1 MLITQ
6 SEVKR
11 FRTAYATSL
20 AERQKLVEEN
30 RLLREEVAAF
40 RAMAGL
46 PAEDVLMTQA
56 IYSLPPPQPVQPVQQ
71 FANPASISTP
81 RPHPQPIAESS
92 PKGLKGMFNKLK
104 RKDSGAGMRIS
115 PPLQS
120 LNEFENLDISGNA
133 GIGGVPTGQVFPPSP
148 PFGGSQSPEPNHF
161 GHNRTTSNT
170 TTSTLHDQGME
181 QSLAAVALQFIVRLE
196 AVCMDHLHAANQSD
210 LDPESAPHGHA
221 LMGSSISY
229 ASPTPTTISSP
240 QVISGYGSSTGSPG
254 GTTMDQRTLEVL
266 LNLNFQTNNGEFIN
280 TLGGPIYGSISVLD
294 AWNLVSSHTKFGKF
308 DLDVVASRLAGKVTC
323 RGYGPVLEAEDVFNA
338 VEEAVTGQGYG
349 RI

>member
-1 MLITQ
+1 M
-6 SEVKR
+6 KR
-11 FRTAYATSL
+11 FRTAYAASL
-20 AERQKLVEEN
+20 AERQRLVDEN

-56 IYSLPPPQPVQPVQQ
+56 AYSLPPPQPVPQY
-71 FANPASISTP
+71 ASPALMSPP
-81 RPHPQPIAESS
+81 RPPPQPQPPTESS
-92 PKGLKGMFNKLK
+92 PKGFKGMFNKLK
-104 RKDSGAGMRIS
+104 KKDSTGGIRIS
-115 PPLQS
+115 PPMQS
-120 LNEFENLDISGNA
+120 LSEFENLDISGNS
-133 GIGGVPTGQVFPPSP
+133 GIGGVQTGQVFPPSP
-148 PFGGSQSPEPNHF
+148 PFGGSQSPEPSQF

-170 TTSTLHDQGME
+170 TMSTLHDQGME

-229 ASPTPTTISSP
+229 ASPTPTTLSSP
-240 QVISGYGSSTGSPG
+240 QTISVYGSSTGSPG
-254 GTTMDQRTLEVL
+254 APTMDQRTLEVL

-280 TLGGPIYGSISVLD
+280 TLGGQIYGSISVLD

-308 DLDVVASRLAGKVTC
+308 DLDAVASKLTGKVSC
-323 RGYGPVLEAEDVFNA
+323 RGYGPVIEAEDVFKA
-338 VEEAVTGQGYG
+338 IDDVSAGQVYG

>member
-1 MLITQ
+1 M
-6 SEVKR
+6 KR
-11 FRTAYATSL
+11 FRTAYTASL
-20 AERQKLVEEN
+20 AERQRLADEN
-30 RLLREEVAAF
+30 RLLREEVTAF

-46 PAEDVLMTQA
+46 PTEDVLMTQVA
-56 IYSLPPPQPVQPVQQ
+56 YSLPPPQPVQPAPQ
-71 FANPASISTP
+71 FANPALISPP
-81 RPHPQPIAESS
+81 RPQSQPPTDSS

-104 RKDSGAGMRIS
+104 KKDSTGGIRIS
-115 PPLQS
+115 PPMQS
-120 LNEFENLDISGNA
+120 LNEFENLDISGNP
-133 GIGGVPTGQVFPPSP
+133 GIGGVQTGQVFPPSP
-148 PFGGSQSPEPNHF
+148 PFGGSQSPEPTQF

-170 TTSTLHDQGME
+170 TMSTLQDQGME

-229 ASPTPTTISSP
+229 ASPTPTSLSSP
-240 QVISGYGSSTGSPG
+240 QAISAYGSSTGSPRG
-254 GTTMDQRTLEVL
+254 PTTMDQRTLEVL

-308 DLDVVASRLAGKVTC
+308 DLDAVASRLGGKVVC
-323 RGYGPVLEAEDVFNA
+323 RGYGPVVEAEDVFKA
-338 VEEAVTGQGYG
+338 IDEVSSGPVYG